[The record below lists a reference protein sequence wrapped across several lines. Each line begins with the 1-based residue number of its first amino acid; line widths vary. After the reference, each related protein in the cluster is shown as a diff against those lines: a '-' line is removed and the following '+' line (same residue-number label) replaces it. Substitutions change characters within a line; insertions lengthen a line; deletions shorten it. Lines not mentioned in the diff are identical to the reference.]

1 MFRRGDEFSGAVP
14 SYPASALDIAI
25 GYPKDNLMTAIAH
38 PARIASAA
46 DPGTVRNRILW
57 TVQILLGVFFIV
69 ASGLPKLMGEATA
82 VHAFQQIGLGQWLRY
97 LAGLAEVSGGIGLL
111 VPRLTAAAGVGLSI
125 TTVLAACTQAFL
137 LHAPVMAI
145 FPLVLAAIFAV
156 IAWQRRGNFSLS
168 LR

>member
-1 MFRRGDEFSGAVP
+1 
-14 SYPASALDIAI
+14 
-25 GYPKDNLMTAIAH
+25 MTAIAH
-38 PARIASAA
+38 PVASAA
-46 DPGTVRNRILW
+46 APGKVRNRILW
-57 TVQILLGVFFIV
+57 TLQILLGVFFIV
-69 ASGLPKLMGEATA
+69 GSGLPKLMGEATA

-111 VPRLTAAAGVGLSI
+111 VPRLTAAAAAGLSI

-145 FPLVLAAIFAV
+145 FPLVLAAIFAA